1 MTKRN
6 FDISVQQ
13 RADLLEAYRKVAPI
27 CLTQKQAWE
36 HTVKSPAPR
45 YYVSR
50 KQAFQKVVKMIKGD
64 FSEVNA
70 MKPLRQSMYYSL
82 YQKTLQMIDKR
93 EFAGKSLHYIMQ
105 FVVCQP
111 APSFFIQPYALMKIF
126 QIAKKEDKERMMKN
140 RKE

>member
-13 RADLLEAYRKVAPI
+13 RADLLEAYRQVAPY
-27 CLTQKQAWE
+27 CLTQQQAWE

-45 YYVSR
+45 YYVSH
-50 KQAFQKVVKMIKGD
+50 KQAFQKVAKMIKGD
-64 FSEVNA
+64 FSEVNS

-82 YQKTLQMIDKR
+82 YQTTLKMIDKR

-105 FVVCQP
+105 FVICQP
-111 APSFFIQPYALMKIF
+111 APSFFIKTDALVKIF
-126 QIAKKEDKERMMKN
+126 PIAKEEDKQRKLQNKN
-140 RKE
+140 Q